1 MGTIQELDDL
11 GADFINRKQ
20 ATKLIEV
27 MESEECCSDN
37 KNDNHP
43 TADKSSNQENNN
55 IKDNEVES
63 T

>member
-1 MGTIQELDDL
+1 MGIIQELDDL
-11 GADFINRKQ
+11 GTDFINRKQ

-43 TADKSSNQENNN
+43 TADKSSN
-55 IKDNEVES
+55 
-63 T
+63 